1 MGQEGR
7 KIGLCTHFWNLQ
19 RNRTDARVEAAV
31 TETIAIVP
39 PYTRALMTGCTHA
52 LRDISVHDLLE
63 EHCNGPTEEI
73 RFRLFEHVAQVTEQ

>member
-7 KIGLCTHFWNLQ
+7 KIGLCTHFWDLQ
-19 RNRTDARVEAAV
+19 LDRTDARVKAAA
-31 TETIAIVP
+31 TEPIAIVSP
-39 PYTRALMTGCTHA
+39 HTCALVTGCTHV

-63 EHCNGPTEEI
+63 EHCNCATQEI